1 MNGAVF
7 EVWRQDD
14 NGNRYLVS
22 SHADRD
28 AAEAAVAAMEA
39 GVQHKQLYY
48 VVSTDDQRT
57 ASGERP
63 AQPAE
68 G

>member
-1 MNGAVF
+1 MSGAVSAVF

-22 SHADRD
+22 THTDRD
-28 AAEAAVAAMEA
+28 AAEDAGAGMEA

-48 VVSTDDQRT
+48 VVERAAAPTSPDQAT
-57 ASGERP
+57 
-63 AQPAE
+63 
-68 G
+68 

>member
-22 SHADRD
+22 AHPDRD
-28 AAEAAVAAMEA
+28 AAEAAVATMEA

-48 VVSTDDQRT
+48 VV
-57 ASGERP
+57 ERAAVVP
-63 AQPAE
+63 GQE